1 MKKISNSIQPTMK
14 VLLVLMVI
22 ISLRLVF
29 PQVSS
34 GQAAG
39 ESAITPY
46 VAVEVMPT
54 YPGGSAALS
63 KYINDHLEYPSRAME
78 KGTQGKVIIKFC
90 VTASG
95 GVDMLSVFKGIDPD
109 LDKEALRVIKTIT
122 KFIPGKKDGIPVPVW
137 YLVPITFALKEN

>member
-1 MKKISNSIQPTMK
+1 MKKKSSSIQTNIKALM
-14 VLLVLMVI
+14 LLMVI
-22 ISLRLVF
+22 VSLWFVF
-29 PQVSS
+29 PRVSYTQSS
-34 GQAAG
+34 G
-39 ESAITPY
+39 ESGITPY

-63 KYINDHLEYPSRAME
+63 KYINDHLEYPARAME

-90 VTASG
+90 VTATGS
-95 GVDMLSVFKGIDPD
+95 VDMLSVFKGIDPD

-122 KFIPGKKDGIPVPVW
+122 KFIPGKKDGIAVPVW

>member
-1 MKKISNSIQPTMK
+1 MEKKVGSIQTNMK
-14 VLLVLMVI
+14 VLLVLMVMI
-22 ISLRLVF
+22 PLRLVF

-34 GQAAG
+34 AQASG
-39 ESAITPY
+39 ESGITPY

-54 YPGGSAALS
+54 YPGGSPALS

-90 VTASG
+90 VTATG
-95 GVDMLSVFKGIDPD
+95 GVDMLSVFKGVDPD
-109 LDKEALRVIKTIT
+109 LDKEALRVIKGIT
-122 KFIPGKKDGIPVPVW
+122 KFIPGKKDGVPVPVW